1 MELFLCLPIYDF
13 ATRNG
18 CVTDR
23 SEIDFLNALSIS
35 LNSFELIKL
44 RNSVE
49 DIFSK
54 LFVYMPRNCAII
66 TVSEVIVLYVQFAFL

>member
-18 CVTDR
+18 RVTDR
-23 SEIDFLNALSIS
+23 FEIDFLNALSLS

-44 RNSVE
+44 
-49 DIFSK
+49 IFSQNY
-54 LFVYMPRNCAII
+54 LFICL
-66 TVSEVIVLYVQFAFL
+66 VIALS